1 MTDPSDAGDGS
12 DAREVARA
20 MWAAL
25 DARDWD
31 RLAGFFTD
39 ETIYYDVPT
48 GPSTAARG
56 PEGIIARLRLG
67 LDELSGYEN
76 AEDGLAVDGEVV
88 MIEHHETW
96 TWPTGEVAELPFVTV
111 HRVVDGKVVLWKD
124 YWDYET
130 LRRAAP
136 PGWEERLLTADV
148 SWLFDATGIV

>member
-1 MTDPSDAGDGS
+1 MSDTDEAI
-12 DAREVARA
+12 AVARA

-31 RLAGFFTD
+31 RLAGFLTD

-48 GPSTAARG
+48 GPATAAKG
-56 PEGIIARLRLG
+56 PAGIVARLRLG

-76 AEDGLAVDGEVV
+76 AETAVAAQGDVV

-96 TWPTGEVAELPFVTV
+96 TWPTGEIAHLPFVTV
-111 HRVVDGKVVLWKD
+111 HRVIGGKVVLWKD

>member
-1 MTDPSDAGDGS
+1 MTDEIA
-12 DAREVARA
+12 VARA

-31 RLAGFFTD
+31 SLAGFFTD

-48 GPSTAARG
+48 GPATAAKG
-56 PEGIIARLRLG
+56 AEGIIARLRLG
-67 LDELSGYEN
+67 LGDLAGYEN
-76 AEDGLAVDGEVV
+76 VEGANAAHGDVV
-88 MIEHHETW
+88 MIEHAETW
-96 TWPTGEVAELPFVTV
+96 TWPTGEVAHLPFVTV

-136 PGWEERLLTADV
+136 PDWEERLLTADV

>member
-1 MTDPSDAGDGS
+1 MTQPTEPS

-39 ETIYYDVPT
+39 EAIYYDVPT

-56 PEGIIARLRLG
+56 PEGIVARLRLG

-76 AEDGLAVDGEVV
+76 VEDALAADGDVV

-111 HRVVDGKVVLWKD
+111 HRVVGGKVVLWKD

>member
-1 MTDPSDAGDGS
+1 MTTETEADTVA
-12 DAREVARA
+12 VARA
-20 MWAAL
+20 MWSAL

-31 RLAGFFTD
+31 RLAGFLTD

-48 GPSTAARG
+48 GPATAARG
-56 PEGIIARLRLG
+56 PEGIVARLQLG

-76 AEDGLAVDGEVV
+76 AETAVAAHGDVV

-96 TWPTGEVAELPFVTV
+96 TWPTGEVAHLPFVTV

>member
-1 MTDPSDAGDGS
+1 MTDPFDPSDPVA
-12 DAREVARA
+12 VARA

-48 GPSTAARG
+48 GPATAARG

-67 LDELSGYEN
+67 LGDLAGYEN
-76 AEDGLAVDGEVV
+76 AETAVTAGGDVV

-96 TWPTGEVAELPFVTV
+96 TWPSGEVAHLPFVTV
-111 HRVVDGKVVLWKD
+111 HRVVDGRIVLWKD
-124 YWDYET
+124 YWDYRT
-130 LRRAAP
+130 LMDGAP
-136 PGWEERLLTADV
+136 SGWEEQLLSADL
-148 SWLFDATGIV
+148 SWLFDATGIA

>member
-1 MTDPSDAGDGS
+1 MTADRTGTDDPIA
-12 DAREVARA
+12 VARA

-31 RLAGFFTD
+31 RLAGFFTAD
-39 ETIYYDVPT
+39 TIYYDVPT
-48 GPSTAARG
+48 GPATAARG

-67 LDELSGYEN
+67 LGELSGYEN
-76 AEDGLAVDGEVV
+76 AETAATADGEVV

-96 TWPTGEVAELPFVTV
+96 TWPTGEVAHLPFVTV
-111 HRVVDGKVVLWKD
+111 HRVVGGRIVLWKD

-136 PGWEERLLTADV
+136 PGWEERLLTADT
-148 SWLFDATGIV
+148 SWLFDATGIA

>member
-1 MTDPSDAGDGS
+1 MTTETEADTVA
-12 DAREVARA
+12 VARA
-20 MWAAL
+20 MWSAL

-31 RLAGFFTD
+31 RLAGFLTD

-48 GPSTAARG
+48 GPATAARG
-56 PEGIIARLRLG
+56 PEGIVARLRLG

-76 AEDGLAVDGEVV
+76 AETAVAAHGDVV

-96 TWPTGEVAELPFVTV
+96 TWPTGEVAHLPFVTV

>member
-1 MTDPSDAGDGS
+1 MTEPSDAIG
-12 DAREVARA
+12 VARGL
-20 MWAAL
+20 WAAL
-25 DARDWD
+25 DTRDWD
-31 RLAGFFTD
+31 RLAGFLTD

-56 PEGIIARLRLG
+56 PEGIVARLRLG

-76 AEDGLAVDGEVV
+76 AEDAVAATGDVV

>member
-1 MTDPSDAGDGS
+1 MTAETETGTHPVA
-12 DAREVARA
+12 VARA

-31 RLAGFFTD
+31 RMAGFFTD

-48 GPSTAARG
+48 GPATAARG

-67 LDELSGYEN
+67 LGDLAGYEN
-76 AEDGLAVDGEVV
+76 AETAVAVAADGEVV

-96 TWPTGEVAELPFVTV
+96 TWPSGEVAQLPFVTV
-111 HRVVDGKVVLWKD
+111 HRVVDGKIVLWKD

-130 LRRAAP
+130 LRRSAP
-136 PGWEERLLTADV
+136 PDWEERLLSADT
-148 SWLFDATGIV
+148 SWLFDATGIA

>member
-1 MTDPSDAGDGS
+1 MTDWTEKTETTDPIA
-12 DAREVARA
+12 VARA
-20 MWAAL
+20 LWAAL
-25 DARDWD
+25 DSRDWD
-31 RLAGFFTD
+31 RLARFLTD

-48 GPSTAARG
+48 GPGTAARG
-56 PEGIIARLRLG
+56 PTGIIARLRLG

-76 AEDGLAVDGEVV
+76 VEGTIAAQGDVV
-88 MIEHHETW
+88 MIEHAETW
-96 TWPTGEVAELPFVTV
+96 TWPSGEVAHLPFVTV
-111 HRVVDGKVVLWKD
+111 HRVVGGRVVLWKD